1 MGFSLLFRRGF
12 EAALEN
18 RSSAAISA
26 AGFFDEGRVR
36 SEVSGHE
43 TRCAKRGHTR
53 LFEYCKFRFFSVQS
67 DNKMKGSIQYV
78 RTLCKGRGS

>member
-53 LFEYCKFRFFSVQS
+53 LFEYSLFGSLHIANSVFLVY
-67 DNKMKGSIQYV
+67 NPTIK
-78 RTLCKGRGS
+78 